1 MSSPREVIERARKG
15 LRPRPDA
22 TDYGWAQLQ
31 ARLEDAEDVPE
42 LPRVPAMVEAGPR
55 WRMLAVAAVAIAAA
69 VALWLAV
76 RGELFVASETESPHQ
91 QAPDR
96 VQEPERGEV
105 LRPPASTTPEVG
117 GEVPAPF
124 APDREPASVPKS
136 RPRAK
141 AVARDTLAAEV
152 ALLQRAKQA
161 LARGEAE
168 AALAIVREHART
180 YDEGALAEE
189 RFATHVRAL
198 CALDRDDEAR
208 RVAAELAAAFPG
220 SGVAQALRGDPCE
233 KKE

>member
-1 MSSPREVIERARKG
+1 MPSPREVIERARKG

-22 TDYGWAQLQ
+22 TADGWARLQ
-31 ARLEDAEDVPE
+31 ARLQDADDVQE
-42 LPRVPAMVEAGPR
+42 LPRVPAMEAPR
-55 WRMLAVAAVAIAAA
+55 GLGFVIAVLAIAAA
-69 VALWLAV
+69 IVLWIAT
-76 RGELFVASETESPHQ
+76 RSELFVASEPAPQQ

-96 VQEPERGEV
+96 AQESGRVEV
-105 LRPPASTTPEVG
+105 VHPASPVESEVG

-124 APDREPASVPKS
+124 AVDREPPSPPKS

-141 AVARDTLAAEV
+141 AQPPADTLAVEL

-168 AALAIVREHART
+168 SALASVREHARAHPKG
-180 YDEGALAEE
+180 ELAEE

-198 CALDRDDEAR
+198 CALDRLDDAG
-208 RVAAELAAAFPG
+208 RVASEFAAAFPG
-220 SGVAQALRGDPCE
+220 SGVAQALRDDPCE